1 MERSL
6 AKALQ
11 KRTGSFAEPEILFL
25 PGGEANKRLE
35 QVERLAD
42 QMLERGADR
51 TSIVIG
57 FGGGIVTDLGGF
69 LAAIFMRG
77 IPVLQVPTTLLA
89 QVDAAV
95 GGKTGV
101 NLANGKNLLGSF
113 HQPLAVLIDPE
124 LTATLPEREFRAG
137 LFEIVK
143 CGVIRDRGMFDLM
156 ATRPREVLSMNAA
169 LVDSLIAGAVRVKA
183 EVVSADERESG
194 LRRILNYGHTIGHAI
209 ESETGYVR
217 FLHGEAVAR
226 GMLAATHLAV
236 LRGML
241 PTKEAAA
248 ILETIQAYGPLPSA
262 IDLDPEHLLGRLEG
276 GQEDTAG
283 QDSLCP
289 ANAHWR
295 GFSGLRHRTGFDSP
309 RDRRLLARGP
319 MIDPPPGGSEKRS
332 QWPAIVIVWA
342 PSHPERPRSSR
353 PREWVRTMFEDV
365 APKYDFLNHVLSF
378 NVDRLWRK
386 RLLRSCAAH
395 SGQDQEAKVLDL
407 CCGTGDVL
415 LELQQATRNAVLGAD
430 FCHPMLVTAREK
442 IGRRS
447 FPSLVFEGDALT
459 LPLRDESLDLLTIAF
474 GFRNLANYEAG
485 LNELRRVLKPGGML
499 AILEFSH
506 PRGLFVKASYGLYSK
521 VLLPA
526 IGGMFSG
533 SREAYEYL
541 PASIQRFPRA
551 EQLRDMMSAAGFSD
565 ARFELLSGGIAALH
579 TGKKAS

>member
-1 MERSL
+1 MNRAGNTHMVQREQMPAFEVRTSGYTYLSVVERGVIESVAGHIPAAAGRAFVVTTEDVWALHGAKL

-11 KRTGSFAEPEILFL
+11 QRSGSFAEPEILFL

-35 QVERLAD
+35 QVEHLAD

-57 FGGGIVTDLGGF
+57 FGGGIVTDMGGF

-143 CGVIRDRGMFDLM
+143 CGVIRDRGMFDLL

-262 IDLDPEHLLGRLEG
+262 IDLDPEHLLGRL
-276 GQEDTAG
+276 AG
-283 QDSLCP
+283 DKKTLQGKLHFVLPTHIGEVSVV
-289 ANAHWR
+289 
-295 GFSGLRHRTGFDSP
+295 SGIEPDLI
-309 RDRRLLARGP
+309 RR
-319 MIDPPPGGSEKRS
+319 
-332 QWPAIVIVWA
+332 AIVA
-342 PSHPERPRSSR
+342 SLQE
-353 PREWVRTMFEDV
+353 VR
-365 APKYDFLNHVLSF
+365 
-378 NVDRLWRK
+378 
-386 RLLRSCAAH
+386 
-395 SGQDQEAKVLDL
+395 
-407 CCGTGDVL
+407 
-415 LELQQATRNAVLGAD
+415 
-430 FCHPMLVTAREK
+430 
-442 IGRRS
+442 
-447 FPSLVFEGDALT
+447 
-459 LPLRDESLDLLTIAF
+459 
-474 GFRNLANYEAG
+474 
-485 LNELRRVLKPGGML
+485 
-499 AILEFSH
+499 
-506 PRGLFVKASYGLYSK
+506 
-521 VLLPA
+521 
-526 IGGMFSG
+526 
-533 SREAYEYL
+533 
-541 PASIQRFPRA
+541 
-551 EQLRDMMSAAGFSD
+551 
-565 ARFELLSGGIAALH
+565 
-579 TGKKAS
+579 